1 MAFLTNDKLTIV
13 GAAGMIGSNMA
24 QTALMMGLTSEI
36 CLYDV
41 FSPEGVAEEMRQSGF
56 DNVNIVA
63 TTDAEEAFKN
73 AKYIISSG
81 GAPRKAG
88 MTREDLLAGN
98 CKIAEELGQNIKKY
112 CPDVKHVV
120 IIFNP
125 ADLTGLVTLLY
136 SGLKPGQVTT
146 LAGLDTTRLQSA
158 LAKKFGVMQSE
169 IEGCAT
175 YGGLAEQYLD
185 KMGYNNE
192 GQPVL
197 MYFHHDTD
205 NNHLHIVTSRISPD
219 GKKIADSMEKIRSL
233 KAIESI
239 MSIDQKHQNS
249 EMMKLAKSYHFE
261 SVSQF
266 MAVFETSGYEA
277 YIQDKDI
284 YIKRGGQVQDKIA
297 VKDVEKLCR
306 KNGEDEKKRIRQ
318 LRAILKK
325 YRDQSSSREEME
337 AMLKKK
343 FGISLKFLGKE
354 FMPYGYMVV
363 DNATKS
369 VFKGNDILGIK
380 DLLQFQSR
388 EEKLQKVDFFIE
400 DKLRENPLAT
410 TFDLNHD
417 LHRFYGCYIKHGS
430 IIMEKDKEELAS
442 YLVDK
447 IKYNDKV
454 AWVQGFSPVNE
465 QQVRL
470 LAKMFNVSAEH
481 LHVEDNS
488 NNIHSTINTINSIL
502 ESGQTGSSNES
513 IFDRL
518 NDEGIW
524 TYRFED
530 KFFCV
535 NPSKREIVDLEAS
548 GIDMSKFKVSRS
560 ADIET
565 SGHKHSTGQ
574 GKTRPISNDIGS
586 SDRINYNPDANR
598 NSYGEVDDERAM
610 IRRS

>member
-1 MAFLTNDKLTIV
+1 MIATILK
-13 GAAGMIGSNMA
+13 SSS
-24 QTALMMGLTSEI
+24 T
-36 CLYDV
+36 
-41 FSPEGVAEEMRQSGF
+41 FSAVRYNERKVEHGVAELVAIRNFGYLQETPEMRGITSLRNYLMDYSARNDRTRMTQFHAAISCKG
-56 DNVNIVA
+56 DEYSK
-63 TTDAEEAFKN
+63 EEL
-73 AKYIISSG
+73 I
-81 GAPRKAG
+81 
-88 MTREDLLAGN
+88 
-98 CKIAEELGQNIKKY
+98 KIA
-112 CPDVKHVV
+112 
-120 IIFNP
+120 
-125 ADLTGLVTLLY
+125 DL
-136 SGLKPGQVTT
+136 
-146 LAGLDTTRLQSA
+146 
-158 LAKKFGVMQSE
+158 
-169 IEGCAT
+169 
-175 YGGLAEQYLD
+175 YLD
-185 KMGYNNE
+185 KMGYNND

-197 MYFHHDTD
+197 MYFHHDTG

-219 GKKIADSMEKIRSL
+219 GKKIADSMENIRSL

-266 MAVFETSGYEA
+266 MAIFETSGYEA

-306 KNGEDEKKRIRQ
+306 NNGEKEKKRIRQ

-325 YRDQSSSREEME
+325 YRDQSTSREELE
-337 AMLKKK
+337 SMLKKK
-343 FGISLKFLGKE
+343 FGISIKFLGNE
-354 FMPYGYMVV
+354 FSPYGYMVV

-369 VFKGNDILGIK
+369 VFKGGDILGIK
-380 DLLQFQSR
+380 ELLQFQSR

-417 LHRFYGCYIKHGS
+417 LHRFYGCYIKHGN
-430 IIMEKDKEELAS
+430 IIMGKDKVELAD
-442 YLVDK
+442 YLVQK

-454 AWVQGFSPVNE
+454 AWVQGFSPVND

-470 LAKMFNVSAEH
+470 LSKMFNVSSEH
-481 LHVEDNS
+481 LHVEENG
-488 NNIHSTINTINSIL
+488 NNIQSTINTINEQL
-502 ESGQTGSSNES
+502 ELGKDSSRNES
-513 IFDRL
+513 IFDKL
-518 NDEGIW
+518 NDDGIW

-530 KFFCV
+530 KLFCV
-535 NPSKREIVDLEAS
+535 NPSKREVVDLEAN
-548 GIDMSKFKVSRS
+548 GIDMRKFRSANS

-565 SGHKHSTGQ
+565 SEHKHNMNQSR
-574 GKTRPISNDIGS
+574 TRPISNEIGS

>member
-1 MAFLTNDKLTIV
+1 MIATILK
-13 GAAGMIGSNMA
+13 S
-24 QTALMMGLTSEI
+24 SSS
-36 CLYDV
+36 
-41 FSPEGVAEEMRQSGF
+41 FSAVRYNERKVENGVAELVVIRNFGYLQDAPDMRGITSLRNYLMDYSTRNDRTRMTQF
-56 DNVNIVA
+56 HA
-63 TTDAEEAFKN
+63 A
-73 AKYIISSG
+73 IS
-81 GAPRKAG
+81 
-88 MTREDLLAGN
+88 
-98 CKIAEELGQNIKKY
+98 CKGSEYSKEELIK
-112 CPDVKHVV
+112 
-120 IIFNP
+120 I
-125 ADLTGLVTLLY
+125 
-136 SGLKPGQVTT
+136 
-146 LAGLDTTRLQSA
+146 
-158 LAKKFGVMQSE
+158 
-169 IEGCAT
+169 
-175 YGGLAEQYLD
+175 AEQYLE

-219 GKKIADSMEKIRSL
+219 GKKIADSMENIRSL

-249 EMMKLAKSYHFE
+249 EMLKLAKSYHFE

-266 MAVFETSGYEA
+266 MAIFETSGYEA

-297 VKDVEKLCR
+297 VKEIEKLCR

-325 YRDQSSSREEME
+325 YRDQSTSREELE
-337 AMLKKK
+337 TMLKKK
-343 FGISLKFLGKE
+343 FGISIKFLGNE
-354 FMPYGYMVV
+354 FSPYGYMV
-363 DNATKS
+363 
-369 VFKGNDILGIK
+369 
-380 DLLQFQSR
+380 FQSR

-417 LHRFYGCYIKHGS
+417 LHRFYGCYIKHGN
-430 IIMEKDKEELAS
+430 IIMGKDKVELAD
-442 YLVDK
+442 YLVQK

-470 LAKMFNVSAEH
+470 LSKMFNVSSEH
-481 LHVEDNS
+481 LHVSENG
-488 NNIHSTINTINSIL
+488 NNIYSTLYTINEQL
-502 ESGQTGSSNES
+502 ELGKDKGSNEN

-535 NPSKREIVDLEAS
+535 NPSKREVVDLEAN
-548 GIDMSKFKVSRS
+548 GIDMSKFKTSRS

-565 SGHKHSTGQ
+565 SEHKHNVSSGR
-574 GKTRPISNDIGS
+574 TRPISNEIGS
-586 SDRINYNPDANR
+586 GDRINYNPDANR

>member
-1 MAFLTNDKLTIV
+1 MIATILK
-13 GAAGMIGSNMA
+13 S
-24 QTALMMGLTSEI
+24 SSS
-36 CLYDV
+36 
-41 FSPEGVAEEMRQSGF
+41 FSAVRYNERKVENGVAELVAIRNFGYLQDAPDMRGITSLRNYLMDYSARNDRTRMTQF
-56 DNVNIVA
+56 HA
-63 TTDAEEAFKN
+63 A
-73 AKYIISSG
+73 IS
-81 GAPRKAG
+81 
-88 MTREDLLAGN
+88 
-98 CKIAEELGQNIKKY
+98 CKGSEYSKEELISIAWK
-112 CPDVKHVV
+112 
-120 IIFNP
+120 
-125 ADLTGLVTLLY
+125 
-136 SGLKPGQVTT
+136 
-146 LAGLDTTRLQSA
+146 
-158 LAKKFGVMQSE
+158 
-169 IEGCAT
+169 
-175 YGGLAEQYLD
+175 YLD

-205 NNHLHIVTSRISPD
+205 NNHLHIVTSRIS
-219 GKKIADSMEKIRSL
+219 
-233 KAIESI
+233 
-239 MSIDQKHQNS
+239 
-249 EMMKLAKSYHFE
+249 MMKLAKSYHFE

-306 KNGEDEKKRIRQ
+306 KNGDEEKKRIRQ

-325 YRDQSSSREEME
+325 YRDLSTSREELE
-337 AMLKKK
+337 TMLKKK
-343 FGISLKFLGKE
+343 FGISIKFLGNE
-354 FMPYGYMVV
+354 FSPYGYMVV

-369 VFKGNDILGIK
+369 VFKGGDILSIK
-380 DLLQFQSR
+380 ELLQFQSR

-417 LHRFYGCYIKHGS
+417 LHRFYGCYIKHGN
-430 IIMEKDKEELAS
+430 IIMGKDKVELAD
-442 YLVDK
+442 YLVQK

-535 NPSKREIVDLEAS
+535 NPSKREVVDLEAS
-548 GIDMSKFKVSRS
+548 GIDISKFKVSRS

-565 SGHKHSTGQ
+565 SEHKHNTGQ

>member
-1 MAFLTNDKLTIV
+1 MIATILK
-13 GAAGMIGSNMA
+13 SSS
-24 QTALMMGLTSEI
+24 T
-36 CLYDV
+36 
-41 FSPEGVAEEMRQSGF
+41 FSAVCYNERKVEHGVAELVAIRNFGYLQDAPEMRGITSLRNYLMDYSARNDRTRMTQF
-56 DNVNIVA
+56 HA
-63 TTDAEEAFKN
+63 A
-73 AKYIISSG
+73 IS
-81 GAPRKAG
+81 
-88 MTREDLLAGN
+88 
-98 CKIAEELGQNIKKY
+98 CKGDEYSKEELIGIAWK
-112 CPDVKHVV
+112 
-120 IIFNP
+120 
-125 ADLTGLVTLLY
+125 
-136 SGLKPGQVTT
+136 
-146 LAGLDTTRLQSA
+146 
-158 LAKKFGVMQSE
+158 
-169 IEGCAT
+169 
-175 YGGLAEQYLD
+175 YLD
-185 KMGYNNE
+185 KMGYNND
-192 GQPVL
+192 GQPML
-197 MYFHHDTD
+197 MYFHHDTG

-219 GKKIADSMEKIRSL
+219 GKKIADSMENIRSL

-297 VKDVEKLCR
+297 VKEIEKLCR

-325 YRDQSSSREEME
+325 YRDQSTSREELE
-337 AMLKKK
+337 SMLKKK

-354 FMPYGYMVV
+354 FTPYGYMLV
-363 DNATKS
+363 DNANKS
-369 VFKGNDILGIK
+369 VFKGSDILSVK
-380 DLLQFQSR
+380 ELLQFQSR

-410 TFDLNHD
+410 TFDLNRD
-417 LHRFYGCYIKHGS
+417 LHRFYGCYIKHGN
-430 IIMEKDKEELAS
+430 IIMGKDKDELAS

-454 AWVQGFSPVNE
+454 A
-465 QQVRL
+465 
-470 LAKMFNVSAEH
+470 NVSSEH
-481 LHVEDNS
+481 LHVSENG
-488 NNIHSTINTINSIL
+488 NNIQSTISTINSIL
-502 ESGQTGSSNES
+502 ESGQTGSSDEN

-524 TYRFED
+524 TYRFEE
-530 KFFCV
+530 KLFCV
-535 NPSKREIVDLEAS
+535 NPSKREVVDLEAN
-548 GIDMSKFKVSRS
+548 GIDMRKFRSANS

-565 SGHKHSTGQ
+565 SEHKHNMNQ
-574 GKTRPISNDIGS
+574 GRTRPISNEIGS
-586 SDRINYNPDANR
+586 SERINYNPDANR